1 MPRLSESRRKPLMW
15 CMCNN
20 GIPRYMRDYAI
31 SCVSQK
37 ISYVFTY
44 KINITF
50 LLLFLCCGKSY
61 PNSNAKLVF
70 IDVLHYIERI
80 ITWILYFFLALP
92 PCYVTPAE
100 ISPIFLWTI
109 RQLAACLWSVP
120 VCCHRSDSFLPWKYH
135 SWCQTSACV
144 LRNKSCHCT
153 W

>member
-1 MPRLSESRRKPLMW
+1 
-15 CMCNN
+15 MCNN

-80 ITWILYFFLALP
+80 IT
-92 PCYVTPAE
+92 
-100 ISPIFLWTI
+100 
-109 RQLAACLWSVP
+109 
-120 VCCHRSDSFLPWKYH
+120 
-135 SWCQTSACV
+135 
-144 LRNKSCHCT
+144 
-153 W
+153 